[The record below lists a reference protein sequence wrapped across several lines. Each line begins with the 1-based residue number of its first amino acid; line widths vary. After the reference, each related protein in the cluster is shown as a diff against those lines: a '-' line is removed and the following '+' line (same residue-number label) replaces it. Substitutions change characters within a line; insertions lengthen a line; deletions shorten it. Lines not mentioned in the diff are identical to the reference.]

1 MKSIEEIKQKIR
13 EDQQIYKDQYKAKEL
28 KIFGSYVKSKHT
40 EISDL
45 DILVEFEQ
53 PVSLLHMV
61 SLENY
66 LTDSL
71 KVKVDLVPKDSLR
84 EELKEPI
91 LKEAIPV
98 SVEMSLF
105 I

>member
-1 MKSIEEIKQKIR
+1 MKTIEEIKQKIR
-13 EDQQIYKDQYKAKEL
+13 EDQQIYKDQYKVKEL
-28 KIFGSYVKSKHT
+28 KIFGSYVKSEQT
-40 EISDL
+40 QTSDL

-66 LTDSL
+66 LTDAL
-71 KVKVDLVPKDSLR
+71 NVKVDIVPKDSLR
-84 EELKEPI
+84 DELKEQI

-98 SVEMSLF
+98 
-105 I
+105 

>member
-1 MKSIEEIKQKIR
+1 MRPDMKSLKQIKQKIR
-13 EDQQIYKDQYKAKEL
+13 ADQQVYKDQYKVKEL

-45 DILVEFEQ
+45 DILVEFDQ

-84 EELKEPI
+84 EGLKEQI

-98 SVEMSLF
+98 
-105 I
+105 

>member
-1 MKSIEEIKQKIR
+1 MKTIEDIKKRIR
-13 EDQQIYKDQYKAKEL
+13 EDQQIYKDQYKVKEL
-28 KIFGSYVKSKHT
+28 KIFGSYVKSEHT
-40 EISDL
+40 KASDL
-45 DILVEFEQ
+45 DVLVEFEQ

-84 EELKEPI
+84 EELKEQI

-98 SVEMSLF
+98 
-105 I
+105 

>member
-71 KVKVDLVPKDSLR
+71 KIKVDLVPKDSLR
-84 EELKEPI
+84 EELKEQI

-98 SVEMSLF
+98 
-105 I
+105 

>member
-1 MKSIEEIKQKIR
+1 MKSVEEIKQKIL
-13 EDQQIYKDQYKAKEL
+13 EDQQIYKDQYKVKEL
-28 KIFGSYVKSKHT
+28 NIFGSYVKNKHT
-40 EISDL
+40 DISDL

-71 KVKVDLVPKDSLR
+71 KVKVDLVPTDGLR
-84 EELKEPI
+84 EELKEQI

-98 SVEMSLF
+98 
-105 I
+105 

>member
-1 MKSIEEIKQKIR
+1 MKTIEAIKKRIR
-13 EDQQIYKDQYKAKEL
+13 EDQQIYKDQYKVKEL

-40 EISDL
+40 ETSDL

-66 LTDSL
+66 LSDTL
-71 KVKVDLVPKDSLR
+71 KVKVDLVPRDSLR
-84 EELKEPI
+84 EELKEQI
-91 LKEAIPV
+91 LNESIPV
-98 SVEMSLF
+98 
-105 I
+105 